1 VTSDGKSGERI
12 ARKKGSA
19 LASKKKSARDNVQS
33 PDSRALFGA
42 LFEQSATGLTVVSV
56 EGRFLRVN
64 RALCRMTG
72 YGTKELLEKNVREIT
87 HPDDFDRQNTFRRD
101 IVSGQSRSRAYE
113 KRYVRKNGSLLW
125 VRIIATS
132 VPSADGKV
140 HCFVGLVQDITALK
154 GAQESL
160 AASEARFRRMV
171 EMSSDWYWIQDEN
184 FRFVELPGL
193 AKRGLDAETIIGRA
207 RWEIP
212 ELGPLPERAWQQ
224 HREKLLRHEP
234 FSDFVFMRYSKSGEL
249 RYLSV
254 TGEPIFDESG
264 RFRGY
269 HGIGKDITEK
279 ARAQKAQEESEQRY
293 RMLFDIHPHPM
304 WVVDSNTL
312 AFLAVNEA
320 AIRHYGYSREE
331 FLSMTADQIRP
342 AEDVGELLKAF
353 QDQSRSYMRRVM
365 RHRRKNGELMD
376 VEIVSFNLEFDGR
389 PARLGVVNDITDR
402 VRAEKRAREIE
413 ERYRALVAARNRSD
427 G

>member
-1 VTSDGKSGERI
+1 M
-12 ARKKGSA
+12 AA
-19 LASKKKSARDNVQS
+19 QKKSARDQVEI
-33 PDSRALFGA
+33 PDSQALFGA
-42 LFEQSATGLTVVSV
+42 LFEQSATGLTVVSI

-72 YGTKELLEKNVREIT
+72 FGSKELLEKNVRDIT
-87 HPDDFDRQNTFRRD
+87 YPDDFDRQNTFRRE
-101 IVSGQSRSRAYE
+101 ILSGQSRYRTYE

-125 VRIIATS
+125 VRITATA
-132 VPSADGKV
+132 VPRADGKV
-140 HCFVGLVQDITALK
+140 QCFVGLIQDITALK
-154 GAQESL
+154 AAQESL

-193 AKRGLDAETIIGRA
+193 EKQGLDPETIIGKA

-212 ELGPLPERAWQQ
+212 ELGPLPERVWQQ

-234 FSDFVFMRYSKSGEL
+234 FSDFVYMRYSKSGEL

-264 RFRGY
+264 LFRGY
-269 HGIGKDITEK
+269 HGIGKDITER

-304 WVVDSNTL
+304 WVVDSKTL

-342 AEDVGELLKAF
+342 AEDVAELLRAF

-365 RHRRKNGELMD
+365 RHRRKNGDLMD
-376 VEIVSFNLEFDGR
+376 VEVVSFNLEFDGR

-402 VRAEKRAREIE
+402 VKAEKRAREVE
-413 ERYRALVAARNRSD
+413 ERYQALLAVRARA
-427 G
+427 GGG

>member
-1 VTSDGKSGERI
+1 M
-12 ARKKGSA
+12 AA
-19 LASKKKSARDNVQS
+19 QKKSARDHIDI

-56 EGRFLRVN
+56 DGRLLRVN

-72 YGTKELLEKNVREIT
+72 YSSKELLERNVRDIT
-87 HPDDFDRQNTFRRD
+87 HPDDFDPKNAFRRE
-101 IVSGQSRSRAYE
+101 ILSGQSRSRTYE

-125 VRIIATS
+125 VRIVATA
-132 VPSADGKV
+132 VAGADGKA

-171 EMSSDWYWIQDEN
+171 EMSSDWYWTQDEN

-193 AKRGLDAETIIGRA
+193 EKRGLDPETIIGKA

-212 ELGPLPERAWQQ
+212 ELGPLPERVWQQ

-234 FSDFVFMRYSKSGEL
+234 FSDFVYMRYSKSGEL

-269 HGIGKDITEK
+269 HGIGKDITEQ

-293 RMLFDIHPHPM
+293 RMLFDIHPQPM
-304 WVVDSNTL
+304 WVVDSKTL

-342 AEDVGELLKAF
+342 AEDVAELLKAF

-376 VEIVSFNLEFDGR
+376 VEVVSFNLEFDGR

-402 VRAEKRAREIE
+402 VRAERRAREVE
-413 ERYRALVAARNRSD
+413 ERYQALLAARNRAA
-427 G
+427 GT

>member
-1 VTSDGKSGERI
+1 M
-12 ARKKGSA
+12 AA
-19 LASKKKSARDNVQS
+19 QKKSARDDI

-42 LFEQSATGLTVVSV
+42 LFEQSATGLTVVSID
-56 EGRFLRVN
+56 GRFLRVN

-72 YGTKELLEKNVREIT
+72 YSSKELLEKNVRDIT
-87 HPDDFDRQNTFRRD
+87 HQDDFDRQNTFRRD
-101 IVSGQSRSRAYE
+101 ILSGQSRYRSYE

-125 VRIIATS
+125 VRIIATA
-132 VPSADGKV
+132 VPGADGKA

-154 GAQESL
+154 GAQASL

-171 EMSSDWYWIQDEN
+171 EMSSDWYWIQDES

-193 AKRGLDAETIIGRA
+193 DKRGLDPENIIGKA

-212 ELGPLPERAWQQ
+212 ELGPLPERVWQQ

-234 FSDFVFMRYSKSGEL
+234 FSDFVYMRYSKSGEL

-269 HGIGKDITEK
+269 HGIGKDITEQ

-304 WVVDSNTL
+304 WVVDSKTL

-342 AEDVGELLKAF
+342 AEDVAELLKAF

-376 VEIVSFNLEFDGR
+376 VEVVSFNLEFDGR

-402 VRAEKRAREIE
+402 VRAEERARETE
-413 ERYRALVAARNRSD
+413 ARYQALLAARSRA
-427 G
+427 GG